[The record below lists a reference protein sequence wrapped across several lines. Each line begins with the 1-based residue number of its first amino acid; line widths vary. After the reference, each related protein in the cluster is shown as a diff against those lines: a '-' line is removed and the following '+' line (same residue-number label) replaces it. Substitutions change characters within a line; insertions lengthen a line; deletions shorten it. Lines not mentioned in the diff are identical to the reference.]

1 MNKTLLTLLTLTLT
15 VVASAETGSK
25 SFIKEVKGDLWLTAN
40 AYYDGANWQRVDTS
54 KVAYGLQ
61 LQGTNNIPGEVVS
74 GTNLWVAQ
82 PGPNPINST
91 YGAVGGWL
99 LGTIVTGDRQLV
111 IGGGGLEID
120 GYGAPPY
127 GRVVQNHQGGV
138 TNTGLVTNLFT
149 DYSGVDSASQSS
161 WFAGM
166 VGDSFK
172 VRRAPAGSTTLAN
185 LVSVDPIGRVQMP
198 VSTFVNLP
206 ACNPS
211 TEGSLKP
218 VSDST
223 VNTWGATISG
233 NGANHVLAYCD
244 ATQWTVMAK

>member
-61 LQGTNNIPGEVVS
+61 LQGTNNIPGEV
-74 GTNLWVAQ
+74 
-82 PGPNPINST
+82 
-91 YGAVGGWL
+91 
-99 LGTIVTGDRQLV
+99 VTGDRQLV